1 MQDKRE
7 SIISALKKVILK
19 KGYSKT
25 SIEDITTEAGI
36 SKGSFYTYFKNKDEV
51 LNDIIKRKND
61 IIKAKTEAILK
72 EKITLEETIE
82 KIIEISIKLGDDE
95 DLEREMAVVNVMQNL
110 DILGKETKCELV
122 RVHESSIKYVQ
133 DILVKYGEEID
144 LKVKDISKSAKMI
157 SCMIKQWKIDDFFI
171 ETDEEGSIK
180 FVNDIKVL
188 KDKKSSKK
196 VEEDL
201 KFLKEIILKIL
212 K

>member
-25 SIEDITTEAGI
+25 SIEDITSEAGI

-51 LNDIIKRKND
+51 LNDIIERKNS
-61 IIKAKTEAILK
+61 IIKEKSETILK

-82 KIIEISIKLGDDE
+82 KIIEISVKCNDE

-110 DILGKETKCELV
+110 DILGRETKRELV
-122 RVHESSIKYVQ
+122 RVHESGIKYIQ

-144 LKVKDISKSAKMI
+144 LKVKDISKCAKII
-157 SCMIKQWKIDDFFI
+157 SCMIKQWKIDEFFI

-180 FVNDIKVL
+180 FVDDIKAL
-188 KDKKSSKK
+188 KDKKNSKK

-201 KFLKEIILKIL
+201 KFLKEIILKLL